1 MKDEPLN
8 AIDITLI
15 LRGDSRFE
23 TALPAADPLLADL
36 HAAVQ
41 QPSPSRLMQV
51 PLDGGRT
58 ALSFASTELVSV
70 LTTPP
75 VIIEAADSQASLQT
89 GIYLPCVC
97 IDDFLTPDENIKLLQ
112 YALDNESVFSP
123 SDVTTG
129 HEGYRRS
136 MVLQTIQDSPWR
148 TLFEDRLDVHLGHI
162 GQTLGIDT
170 FAVGKREIQLTAS
183 GNGDFFKLHRDA
195 GEDDGTA
202 ARTLTYV
209 YYFFR
214 EPQGFSGGNL
224 LLTDDSG
231 ANGQGKVLAM
241 RPQNNRLVA
250 FRADQLHEVEPVFMA
265 DDIFSER
272 RFTVNGW
279 LRATD

>member
-1 MKDEPLN
+1 MKEEPIN

-89 GIYLPCVC
+89 GSYLPCVC

-112 YALDNESVFSP
+112 YALSVAVLFSFP
-123 SDVTTG
+123 NACNPAIKAVIVKQGVTKTSAG
-129 HEGYRRS
+129 KGELS
-136 MVLQTIQDSPWR
+136 PVLVPGP
-148 TLFEDRLDVHLGHI
+148 RLP
-162 GQTLGIDT
+162 
-170 FAVGKREIQLTAS
+170 
-183 GNGDFFKLHRDA
+183 
-195 GEDDGTA
+195 
-202 ARTLTYV
+202 ARHGCVSSKT
-209 YYFFR
+209 
-214 EPQGFSGGNL
+214 
-224 LLTDDSG
+224 
-231 ANGQGKVLAM
+231 
-241 RPQNNRLVA
+241 
-250 FRADQLHEVEPVFMA
+250 
-265 DDIFSER
+265 
-272 RFTVNGW
+272 
-279 LRATD
+279 